1 MPKKFFIFQLLPFRT
16 VKIDFNSLY
25 LFLNKSPYYSS
36 VCPANQKIQSHFF
49 YASHFYFCCSC
60 KQSPQNKHGC
70 NKIPLTDNAIPCF
83 TPHHKLKMF
92 HVKHF
97 QFTATIKRTKLR
109 TAIIKSRFYSLQLTH
124 HYKKHLSI

>member
-1 MPKKFFIFQLLPFRT
+1 MPKKFFIFQSLPFRT

-25 LFLNKSPYYSS
+25 LFLNKSPYHSS

-49 YASHFYFCCSC
+49 TLFFFTFVAHANNHR
-60 KQSPQNKHGC
+60 KTNIGC